1 VGEIAVLANNWRQLG
16 RIIAL
21 MGLCIIFL
29 VGCRYQSTTTTRSD
43 RISIGTTLQVRT
55 LDPADAYELA
65 SSMVIYNT
73 GDRLYTYATDST
85 ELVPQLAT
93 ALPTVSDDG
102 LTYTIPLRQNVTF
115 HDGTPFNADAMAFSL
130 QRFIDNKGKPSFLLS
145 DVVDSVEA
153 SGDYELT
160 IRLKQPFAAFSALLT
175 YPGLCAISP
184 EAYQIEEGQFAPN
197 IFVGT
202 GPYTLGEFGNDALR
216 LEPFDNYW
224 GDPPVN
230 GGIDIQRFSSKANLY
245 NAFST
250 AAMDVAYQ
258 SLDPDQIRSLEE
270 RASENGWNVVT
281 AEGTIISYMV
291 LNLQQPPLDRL
302 AVRQAIAA
310 AVDRQLLDDR
320 VFYGQAQPLY
330 SLIPSS
336 FDVYE
341 DAFRQRYGD
350 LDAEDIKAQLR
361 EAGFSRDNPLTVE
374 IWYPSGSAQRRLA
387 SIVFKADAQRKFDGL
402 LQFEPHGVEATTAFG
417 YLDKGVYPTFML
429 DWYADFFDADNYI
442 QPFLSCSEGSAD
454 RGCIQGASQYQGA
467 FYYSDRANQLI
478 DRERKTR
485 DPEVRTQIFSEL
497 QQLVA
502 QDVPYIPL
510 WQNQDYAFAQRGI
523 TGVQLSST
531 QQLLPFWTISR
542 SNRAESA
549 VP

>member
-1 VGEIAVLANNWRQLG
+1 
-16 RIIAL
+16 
-21 MGLCIIFL
+21 MGLCLIFL
-29 VGCRYQSTTTTRSD
+29 VGCGYQSATATSRD

-102 LTYTIPLRQNVTF
+102 LTYTIQVRQNVTF

-145 DVVDSVEA
+145 DVVDAVET

-184 EAYQIEEGQFAPN
+184 EAYGIGAGQFAPN

-202 GPYTLGEFGNDALR
+202 GPYILGEFGNDALR
-216 LEPFDNYW
+216 LEPFDEYW
-224 GDPPVN
+224 GDQPAN
-230 GGIDIQRFSSKANLY
+230 RGIDIQRFSSKANLY

-250 AAMDVAYQ
+250 AAVDVAYQ

-281 AEGTIISYMV
+281 ADGTIVSYMV

-302 AVRQAIAA
+302 EVRQAIAA

-341 DAFRQRYGD
+341 DAFNQRYGD

-361 EAGFSRDNPLTVE
+361 QAGFSRDNPLAVE

-387 SIVFKADAQRKFDGL
+387 SIVLKADAQRRFDGL

-442 QPFLSCSEGSAD
+442 QPFLSCSEGSED
-454 RGCIQGASQYQGA
+454 KGCTQGASQYQGT

-523 TGVQLSST
+523 SGVRLSST

-542 SNRAESA
+542 SDRAESA

>member
-1 VGEIAVLANNWRQLG
+1 MFRYHWRQPW
-16 RIIAL
+16 RTIAL
-21 MGLCIIFL
+21 IGLCLIFL
-29 VGCRYQSTTTTRSD
+29 IGCRYQSTTATRSD
-43 RISIGTTLQVRT
+43 RISVGTTLQVRT

-73 GDRLYTYATDST
+73 GDRLYTYKPDST

-184 EAYQIEEGQFAPN
+184 EAYGTGAGQFAPN

-202 GPYTLGEFGNDALR
+202 GPYILGEFGNDALR
-216 LEPFDNYW
+216 LEPFDEYW
-224 GDPPVN
+224 GDQPAN
-230 GGIDIQRFSSKANLY
+230 RGIDIQRFSSKANLY

-250 AAMDVAYQ
+250 AAVDVAYQ

-281 AEGTIISYMV
+281 ADGTIVSYMV

-302 AVRQAIAA
+302 EVRQAIAA

-341 DAFRQRYGD
+341 DAFNQRYGD
-350 LDAEDIKAQLR
+350 LDAEDVKTQLR
-361 EAGFSRDNPLTVE
+361 QAGFSRDNPLAVE

-387 SIVFKADAQRKFDGL
+387 SIVLKADAQRRFDGL

-442 QPFLSCSEGSAD
+442 QPFLSCSEGSED
-454 RGCIQGASQYQGA
+454 KGCIQGASQYQGT

-485 DPEVRTQIFSEL
+485 DPEVRTQIFAEL

-502 QDVPYIPL
+502 KDVPYIPL

-523 TGVQLSST
+523 SGVRLSST

-542 SNRAESA
+542 SDRADSA